1 MLVAFSVE
9 IKVMKSVLFSVF
21 TFIAF
26 VSQAEGIVFQKM
38 GFEEAKA
45 VALKN
50 KMGLFIDV
58 FIDGCAP
65 CKYLNDKVF
74 IDPELGEFMNLHFIS
89 IQLNPSIPENRFIK
103 LKFNISCY
111 PTLLCFDSNG
121 KLIRKIE
128 GSRESEELN
137 IIAKNVIYPDQSPL
151 FKMHQEYNKGKRE
164 NAFLRSYIQSL
175 KENDSSAVSITR
187 EFIDLYGVNLENKQ
201 DLQLVCDAEFLSDN
215 IFLISIFD
223 KINYYYIKEPVLIK
237 RMVKQLI
244 ERTIN
249 VAATQKDYSIIER
262 FSTSIY
268 SVYIVVIDPTATVE
282 SVNKEFRYKYESRI
296 LKRKENWVVKPE
308 ALN

>member
-1 MLVAFSVE
+1 MLVAFYFE
-9 IKVMKSVLFSVF
+9 IKVMKSILFPLF

-26 VSQAEGIVFQKM
+26 LSQAEGIVFQKM

-50 KMGLFIDV
+50 KMGLFVDV

-65 CKYLNDKVF
+65 CKYLNDQVF
-74 IDPELGEFMNLHFIS
+74 SDAVLGKYMNEHFIS

-103 LKFNISCY
+103 SKFNISCY
-111 PTLLCFDSNG
+111 PTLLCFDSNS

-128 GSRESEELN
+128 GSREAEELK
-137 IIAKNVIYPDQSPL
+137 IIVQNVVFPEQSPL
-151 FKMHQEYNKGKRE
+151 FKLHQEYNKGKRE

-187 EFIDLYGVNLENKQ
+187 EFIDLYGVNLENKL

-223 KINYYYIKEPVLIK
+223 KINYYYSKEPVLIK

-262 FSTSIY
+262 FSISIY
-268 SVYIVVIDPTATVE
+268 TVYTVVIDPKATVE
-282 SVNKEFRYKYESRI
+282 SVNKELRYKYESRI
-296 LKRKENWVVKPE
+296 VKRKENWVVKPE